1 MLEQIK
7 VLIVDDSLVFRNI
20 VEEAMRAEPDII
32 VVGSVRNGVKA
43 LEFIERHRPD
53 LVTLDVEMPD
63 MDGLETLR
71 AINEF
76 NCEHPGGPDT
86 GVIMLSAHT
95 LKGASTTIEALEAGA
110 FDFVTKPD
118 NGSMEA
124 NMEALRAQLLAKIK
138 AFVIRR
144 VKNGVT
150 ESAEPAAAPP
160 PEKPK
165 ARGPADVEAIF
176 IGIST
181 GGPKALSVL
190 LPKLSEMT
198 DIPIFIVQHM
208 PPRFTESL
216 AASLD
221 KKCRHKVIE
230 ARDGDVV
237 RGNHVYIAPGGRHLS
252 LEKNGKAE
260 VFTMLSE
267 APQENGCRPSVDVLF
282 RSAARVYGKH
292 GVALIMTGM
301 GVDGAKG
308 LSPLKRLGAYVIA
321 QDEDSSVVW
330 GMPGKA
336 VALGVV
342 DEVLPLDEIATAVEK
357 LTNKQVKV
365 YHHA

>member
-32 VVGSVRNGVKA
+32 VTGSVRNGVKA

-71 AINEF
+71 AINEY
-76 NCEHPGGPDT
+76 NSMHPDEPGT

-144 VKNGVT
+144 VKSGVK
-150 ESAEPAAAPP
+150 EPAAPP

-190 LPKLSEMT
+190 LPQLSEIA

-208 PPRFTESL
+208 PPRFTGSL

-221 KKCRHKVIE
+221 KKCRHKVVE
-230 ARDGDVV
+230 ARDGEVV
-237 RGNHVYIAPGGRHLS
+237 RENHVYIAPGGMHLS

-260 VFTMLSE
+260 VFTMLSD

-282 RSAARVYGKH
+282 RSAASVYGKH

-357 LTNKQVKV
+357 LTNKQGKV
-365 YHHA
+365 CNHA